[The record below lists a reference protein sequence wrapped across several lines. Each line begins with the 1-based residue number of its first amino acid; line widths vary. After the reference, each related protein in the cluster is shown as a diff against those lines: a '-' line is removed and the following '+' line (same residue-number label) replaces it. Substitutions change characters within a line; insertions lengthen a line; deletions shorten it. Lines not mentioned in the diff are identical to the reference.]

1 MIFILRFVCMSDTHG
16 REQHG
21 YYNTRVPDGDVLL
34 HAGDFT
40 MHSELHE
47 YRSFNEFLGKRWS

>member
-47 YRSFNEFLGKRWS
+47 YRSFNEFLGKR